1 MPSISAGEICVGVL
15 EIGAAGS
22 LLCLYLIEKTL
33 DEDVDADSDGIIGS
47 ASGRELDNLVIQ
59 LRMQGLPFGKSVGM
73 LPSGAAGEY
82 DYELAG
88 GFQTA
93 PLLLP
98 KGTCVQFAPAF
109 LAHHC
114 VTADCGKNSLSQN
127 EDLSSATYLK
137 PTFQMTSTDDAGHSV
152 AEIFVG
158 PAQMVSLLSNSI
170 PEQEKVKDAKAT
182 NWFKST
188 GPCISRFM
196 AKILMFMMI
205 TSSTVGVN
213 ANSAMATCDISK
225 HAENIA
231 LFCHD
236 RPTLMCC
243 DMLLNATQGCGN
255 IYSLCI
261 IGQSPPILGSW
272 HQALP
277 ALMCFPGSVAPEKDS
292 DVKLYDQRSQVVNVF
307 ADKKEPTSNHDGGIK
322 KLLTEL
328 GLLLIGGGFTVTICI
343 SIRVFVCRRSL
354 RGVVQQQQMTDCKD
368 HMPLVKL
375 PLSKFK
381 HHLLNSKHQLC
392 NCPHPS
398 LFPKI
403 TKLGTQLPR

>member
-196 AKILMFMMI
+196 
-205 TSSTVGVN
+205 
-213 ANSAMATCDISK
+213 
-225 HAENIA
+225 
-231 LFCHD
+231 
-236 RPTLMCC
+236 
-243 DMLLNATQGCGN
+243 
-255 IYSLCI
+255 
-261 IGQSPPILGSW
+261 
-272 HQALP
+272 
-277 ALMCFPGSVAPEKDS
+277 GSVAPEKDS